1 MHVRFAHG
9 NTRIHTYRLL
19 LLVLKEREREQDLFG
34 GERDRKSSTI
44 SAGEVV
50 RASGC
55 VTVSSHSLT
64 DAVVGERELNGPTPR
79 AEPDASPQYP
89 ANPNR
94 TTAGVA
100 HRAASWA
107 AGRTV
112 GRRGPPRAGCS
123 SSSFFFQTAS
133 DGVKGAGTTCQRV
146 GAGSRQRHH
155 HPTWCG
161 TTRTSRIRCGQ
172 WQPGDSIFSWLESSV
187 TQKILKRRPHREVVR
202 WGTGGRGGYTN
213 GTPSASSAIGPPP
226 NQPSST
232 APAGLQQTP
241 LQQPLSLSPHR
252 HGTPRGG
259 RSTHR
264 H

>member
-1 MHVRFAHG
+1 MYRGLAEKMTLITISLGQLVCTSASLRE
-9 NTRIHTYRLL
+9 THTYLPSSPTST
-19 LLVLKEREREQDLFG
+19 KKRERDLFG

-100 HRAASWA
+100 TAPRVGLPDGRSVGGARRARAAA
-107 AGRTV
+107 A
-112 GRRGPPRAGCS
+112 A
-123 SSSFFFQTAS
+123 FFQTAS
-133 DGVKGAGTTCQRV
+133 DEVKGAGTTCQRV

-172 WQPGDSIFSWLESSV
+172 W
-187 TQKILKRRPHREVVR
+187 
-202 WGTGGRGGYTN
+202 
-213 GTPSASSAIGPPP
+213 
-226 NQPSST
+226 
-232 APAGLQQTP
+232 
-241 LQQPLSLSPHR
+241 
-252 HGTPRGG
+252 
-259 RSTHR
+259 
-264 H
+264 

>member
-1 MHVRFAHG
+1 M
-9 NTRIHTYRLL
+9 N
-19 LLVLKEREREQDLFG
+19 
-34 GERDRKSSTI
+34 ST
-44 SAGEVV
+44 AQLRGP
-50 RASGC
+50 
-55 VTVSSHSLT
+55 SLT
-64 DAVVGERELNGPTPR
+64 HRHSTQPIRTGRRPAWPTAPRVGLPDGRSVGGARR
-79 AEPDASPQYP
+79 A
-89 ANPNR
+89 
-94 TTAGVA
+94 
-100 HRAASWA
+100 RAAA
-107 AGRTV
+107 A
-112 GRRGPPRAGCS
+112 A
-123 SSSFFFQTAS
+123 FFQTAS

-202 WGTGGRGGYTN
+202 WGERGGYTN

-241 LQQPLSLSPHR
+241 LQQPLSLSLLTGTAR

>member
-1 MHVRFAHG
+1 MFALPLRSGKH
-9 NTRIHTYRLL
+9 THTYRLL
-19 LLVLKEREREQDLFG
+19 LLVLKRERDLFG

-123 SSSFFFQTAS
+123 SSFFPN
-133 DGVKGAGTTCQRV
+133 RE
-146 GAGSRQRHH
+146 RR
-155 HPTWCG
+155 
-161 TTRTSRIRCGQ
+161 GQ
-172 WQPGDSIFSWLESSV
+172 G
-187 TQKILKRRPHREVVR
+187 RRDHVS
-202 WGTGGRGGYTN
+202 TGGGWITAMAPPRHLVWDHTYLQDPLRPVVAWRLHFLLVGKLGHAEDPEAAAPPRGGAVGDWGERWLHQRDAISIIGDRTTTKPTQQHSTCRAAADT
-213 GTPSASSAIGPPP
+213 TPAAS
-226 NQPSST
+226 
-232 APAGLQQTP
+232 
-241 LQQPLSLSPHR
+241 LSLSPHR